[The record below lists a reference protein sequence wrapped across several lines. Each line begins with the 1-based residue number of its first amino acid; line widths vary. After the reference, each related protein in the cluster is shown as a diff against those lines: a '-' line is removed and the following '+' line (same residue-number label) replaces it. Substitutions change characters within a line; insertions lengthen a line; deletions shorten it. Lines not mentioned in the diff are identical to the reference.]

1 MTHAAPLARL
11 RQSACTDRASV
22 QRERGRVR
30 RRDIRRCRGSR
41 HVRRLAEPRD
51 RERIAV
57 TGFDGYIQKPTD
69 PETFVGK
76 IERLLPERLARRHAM
91 RELH

>member
-1 MTHAAPLARL
+1 V
-11 RQSACTDRASV
+11 SADLCGAGAFASV
-22 QRERGRVR
+22 EEAVTFAAVTASLNLG
-30 RRDIRRCRGSR
+30 
-41 HVRRLAEPRD
+41 D

-76 IERLLPERLARRHAM
+76 IERLLPARLARRHAM
-91 RELH
+91 REPQ

>member
-1 MTHAAPLARL
+1 M
-11 RQSACTDRASV
+11 SADVCGVGTFASV
-22 QRERGRVR
+22 EEAVTFAAVTASLNLG
-30 RRDIRRCRGSR
+30 
-41 HVRRLAEPRD
+41 D

-91 RELH
+91 REAQ

>member
-1 MTHAAPLARL
+1 V
-11 RQSACTDRASV
+11 SADVCGVGTFASV
-22 QRERGRVR
+22 EEAVTFAAVTASLNLG
-30 RRDIRRCRGSR
+30 
-41 HVRRLAEPRD
+41 D

-91 RELH
+91 REAQ